1 MNEFPEYNAEFSHT
15 GMGTMS
21 LADFSLAGKRALV
34 VGGRRNMGKGFALGL
49 AEAGADVV
57 VTDINIEDGRLQAVA
72 DEIEAMGRRSL
83 AVKTDISKKAEVDA
97 LVAKVVESLG
107 GIDILMN
114 VAVMYHRHAV
124 TELEEDDWEQLTNVN
139 LKGYWLTHQAVA
151 PIMQA
156 QRSGSIINLSSRG
169 GLKAHADKGMGN
181 YAIVKAGVAMMTRQ
195 YCRYLGP
202 YGIRVNALAP
212 SLVEW
217 EQHPAGDYYRENPE
231 QAPKTPPKKGP
242 EPTEQQKFEAWS
254 TGPENLPLGRVA
266 TFEEMANAAVFLAS
280 DAASYVTGTVLCV
293 DGGYMA

>member
-1 MNEFPEYNAEFSHT
+1 
-15 GMGTMS
+15 MS
-21 LADFSLAGKRALV
+21 LKQFSLQGKKALV

-49 AEAGADVV
+49 AEAGADVAV
-57 VTDINIEDGRLQAVA
+57 ADLNVDDGRLQSVA
-72 DEIEAMGRRSL
+72 DEITAMGQQGM
-83 AVKTDISKKAEVDA
+83 AVQVDISSKSNVDA
-97 LVAKVVESLG
+97 MVADVVNKLS

-114 VAVMYHRHAV
+114 VAVMYHRKS
-124 TELEEDDWEQLTNVN
+124 LPDLDEDGWDRLTDVN
-139 LKGYWLTHQAVA
+139 LKGYWLMHQAVA
-151 PIMQA
+151 RIMQE

-169 GLKAHADKGMGN
+169 GLKAHADKAMGN
-181 YAIVKAGVAMMTRQ
+181 YAIVKAGIAMMTRQ

-202 YGIRVNALAP
+202 YNVRVNALAP

-231 QAPKTPPKKGP
+231 RAPKAPPPPPP
-242 EPTEQQKFEAWS
+242 EPSEQQKFESWS

-280 DAASYVTGTVLCV
+280 DASSYVTGHVLCV

>member
-1 MNEFPEYNAEFSHT
+1 
-15 GMGTMS
+15 MS
-21 LADFSLAGKRALV
+21 LAQFSLQGKKALV

-49 AEAGADVV
+49 AEAGADVAV
-57 VTDINIEDGRLQAVA
+57 ADLQIDDGRLQAVA
-72 DEIEAMGRRSL
+72 DEITDMGRRGL
-83 AVKTDISKKAEVDA
+83 AVQVDISSKTSVDE
-97 LVAKVVESLG
+97 LVAEVVESLG

-114 VAVMYHRHAV
+114 VAVMYHRKSLP
-124 TELEEDDWEQLTNVN
+124 ELEEDGWDQLTDVN
-139 LKGYWLTHQAVA
+139 LKGYWLMHQAVA

-169 GLKAHADKGMGN
+169 GLKAHADKAMGN
-181 YAIVKAGVAMMTRQ
+181 YAIIKAGVAMMTRQ

-202 YGIRVNALAP
+202 YNVRVNAIAP

-217 EQHPAGDYYRENPE
+217 EQHPAGDYYRANPE
-231 QAPKTPPKKGP
+231 KA
-242 EPTEQQKFEAWS
+242 PTEPSPAPTPTELEKFEAWL

-280 DAASYVTGTVLCV
+280 DASSYITGQVLCV